1 MLSRVEMVS
10 FSVIVPFSIRVCA
23 FPNHT
28 SVPWDRPETVSY
40 THLDVYKRQRSG
52 SVHLPTFM
60 L

>member
-28 SVPWDRPETVSY
+28 SVP
-40 THLDVYKRQRSG
+40 
-52 SVHLPTFM
+52 
-60 L
+60 